1 MYFQT
6 EASKKFP
13 EAKALASSILFLR
26 FILPAVISPQKYRI
40 WPGKFIPNNWNSGV
54 NDTQRDLE
62 RRNLLLQWR
71 AYYNRLL
78 TCAMSSNPN
87 VQIMRS

>member
-40 WPGKFIPNNWNSGV
+40 WPGKFIPNIGILELTIHRGTSSAEIYYCSGARITI
-54 NDTQRDLE
+54 D
-62 RRNLLLQWR
+62 
-71 AYYNRLL
+71 
-78 TCAMSSNPN
+78 C
-87 VQIMRS
+87 